1 MNWIDWIKNICFDIR
16 DFLLL
21 FFITYFLRV
30 KNQLSSSASKRVS

>member
-1 MNWIDWIKNICFDIR
+1 MNWIDWIKSAGQDIR

-30 KNQLSSSASKRVS
+30 KNQLSSSSKRVS